1 MSPRVS
7 LILAGLAGLVAVI
20 ASLFSD
26 HVLGWRPCYLCVTQ
40 RTLFAGVAALGL
52 LGAMLPQANR
62 LPSLGLVSLL
72 ALTGVATAGGQVY
85 IQLNADKLACSG
97 GAPNLLEASVEWL
110 AEHLGSFFQVTGF
123 CSDPYPV
130 LGIPM
135 AGWSVMLFGA
145 ICLVAALSIFK
156 AR

>member
-26 HVLGWRPCYLCVTQ
+26 HVLGWRLCYLCVTQ

-97 GAPNLLEASVEWL
+97 GAPNLLEASDLEKG
-110 AEHLGSFFQVTGF
+110 AQ
-123 CSDPYPV
+123 V
-130 LGIPM
+130 LG
-135 AGWSVMLFGA
+135 
-145 ICLVAALSIFK
+145 
-156 AR
+156 

>member
-26 HVLGWRPCYLCVTQ
+26 HVLGWRLCYLCVTQ
-40 RTLFAGVAALGL
+40 RTLFAGVAALGW

>member
-1 MSPRVS
+1 MSSRAS
-7 LILAGLAGLVAVI
+7 LLLTGLAGLVAVL

-26 HVLGWRPCYLCVTQ
+26 HILGWRPCYLCVTQ
-40 RTLFAGVAALGL
+40 RTLFAGVAVIGL
-52 LGAMLPQANR
+52 LGAMLPPASR